1 MPIYMKNNLL
11 ALLCLGLIFSAS
23 CKKDKP
29 KEEIKE
35 EKKGIQL
42 AADAKFGTILTDSA
56 GRTLYMFA
64 TDVAGVPTC
73 SGGCETI
80 WPIYYSSNASTDLNL
95 VAAEVGVVTRAD
107 GRKQSTYKGYPLYY
121 YKDDAAAGQV
131 KGDGVAGIWFVGKP
145 DYSLMLANAQLVGA
159 DAKLYTD
166 AYVEGTGSTRYF
178 TDSKG
183 RTLYAFS
190 PDKNKTNTF
199 TKPDLSNNAV
209 WPVYEE
215 TLKSLPSVIS
225 KDLISSITV
234 FGKTQMTYKGWPLY
248 YFNQDNARGV
258 NKGVSIGP
266 APGFW
271 PVLTLNSAV
280 APAP

>member
-1 MPIYMKNNLL
+1 MSIYVKKNLL
-11 ALLCLGLIFSAS
+11 ALLCLGLICVVS

-29 KEEIKE
+29 KEEE
-35 EKKGIQL
+35 EIQKKGIQL
-42 AADAKFGTILTDSA
+42 ATDAKFGTILTDSA
-56 GRTLYMFA
+56 GRTLYMFS
-64 TDVAGVPTC
+64 TDVAGTPSCT
-73 SGGCETI
+73 GGCETN
-80 WPIYYSSNASTDLNL
+80 WPLYYSSNASTDLGLN
-95 VAAEVGVVTRAD
+95 AAEVSVVTRVD

-121 YKDDAAAGQV
+121 YKDDAAPGET

-159 DAKLYTD
+159 NGIQYTST
-166 AYVEGTGSTRYF
+166 YVEGVGNTRYF

-183 RTLYAFS
+183 RTLYAFA
-190 PDKNKTNTF
+190 PDKNMTNTF

-209 WPVYEE
+209 WPVFEE
-215 TLKSLPSVIS
+215 TLKSLPSVMA
-225 KDLISSITV
+225 KADFGSITV

-248 YFNQDNARGV
+248 YFSQDNARGI

-266 APGFW
+266 APGHW
-271 PVLTLNSAV
+271 PVLTLTSAV

>member
-1 MPIYMKNNLL
+1 MSIYVKKNLL
-11 ALLCLGLIFSAS
+11 ALLCLGLICAVS

-29 KEEIKE
+29 KEEE
-35 EKKGIQL
+35 QVQKKGIQL
-42 AADAKFGTILTDSA
+42 ATDAKFGTILTDSA

-64 TDVAGVPTC
+64 TDVAGTPSC

-80 WPIYYSSNASTDLNL
+80 WPLYYSSNISTDLNL
-95 VAAEVGVVTRAD
+95 NAAEVGVVTRAD

-121 YKDDAAAGQV
+121 YKDDLAAGQTN
-131 KGDGVAGIWFVGKP
+131 GDGVAGIWFVGKP

-159 DAKLYTD
+159 DTKLYTGT
-166 AYVEGTGSTRYF
+166 YVEGAGNTKYF

-215 TLKSLPSVIS
+215 TLKNVPSVMA
-225 KDLISSITV
+225 KADFSSITV

-248 YFNQDNARGV
+248 YFNQDNARGI

-271 PVLTLNSAV
+271 PVLTLTSAV